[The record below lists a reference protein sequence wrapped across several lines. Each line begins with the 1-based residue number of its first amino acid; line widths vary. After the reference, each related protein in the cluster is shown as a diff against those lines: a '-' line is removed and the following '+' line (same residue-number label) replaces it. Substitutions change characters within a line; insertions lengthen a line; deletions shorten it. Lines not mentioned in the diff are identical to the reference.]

1 MSKVIKY
8 NLTYLGTIELDEDD
22 ENLTDGQIMSLI
34 AEAAYD
40 TCRAEIEYANDVE
53 YEIEGEEDKDWLEK
67 QAEIAEYERIASIN
81 PYIFTEDE
89 V

>member
-8 NLTYLGTIELDEDD
+8 NLTYLGTIELDEED
-22 ENLTDGQIMSLI
+22 ENLTDNQIMSLI

-53 YEIEGEEDKDWLEK
+53 YEIVEE
-67 QAEIAEYERIASIN
+67 
-81 PYIFTEDE
+81 
-89 V
+89 

>member
-8 NLTYLGTIELDEDD
+8 SLTYLGTIELDEED

-40 TCRAEIEYANDVE
+40 TCRAEIEYANDIE

-67 QAEIAEYERIASIN
+67 QAEIAEYERIADIN
-81 PYIFTEDE
+81 PYIFTED
-89 V
+89 

>member
-8 NLTYLGTIELDEDD
+8 NLTYLGTIELDEEDK
-22 ENLTDGQIMSLI
+22 NLTDGQIMSLI

-53 YEIEGEEDKDWLEK
+53 YEIEGEEDKNWLEK
-67 QAEIAEYERIASIN
+67 QADIAEYERIADIN
-81 PYIFTEDE
+81 PYIFTED
-89 V
+89 

>member
-53 YEIEGEEDKDWLEK
+53 YEIEGEEDKNWLEK
-67 QAEIAEYERIASIN
+67 QADIAEYERIADIN
-81 PYIFTEDE
+81 PYIFTED
-89 V
+89 

>member
-81 PYIFTEDE
+81 PYIFTED
-89 V
+89 

>member
-22 ENLTDGQIMSLI
+22 ENLTDSQIMSLI

-40 TCRAEIEYANDVE
+40 TCRAEIEYANDIE

-67 QAEIAEYERIASIN
+67 QAEIAEYERIADIN
-81 PYIFTEDE
+81 PYIFTED
-89 V
+89 

>member
-8 NLTYLGTIELDEDD
+8 NLTYLGTIELEDD

-53 YEIEGEEDKDWLEK
+53 YEIEGEEDEDWLEE
-67 QAEIAEYERIASIN
+67 QAEIAEYERIARNN
-81 PYIFTEDE
+81 PYIFKEDE
-89 V
+89 I

>member
-8 NLTYLGTIELDEDD
+8 SLTYLGTIELEDD

-53 YEIEGEEDKDWLEK
+53 YEIEGEEDKNWLEK
-67 QAEIAEYERIASIN
+67 QADIAEYERIASIN

>member
-8 NLTYLGTIELDEDD
+8 NLTYIGTIELDEED
-22 ENLTDGQIMSLI
+22 ENLTDAQIMSLI

-40 TCRAEIEYANDVE
+40 TCRAEIEYANDIE

-67 QAEIAEYERIASIN
+67 QAEIAEYERIAGIN
-81 PYIFTEDE
+81 PYIFTED
-89 V
+89 

>member
-22 ENLTDGQIMSLI
+22 ENLTDSQIMSLI

-40 TCRAEIEYANDVE
+40 TCRAEIEYANDIE
-53 YEIEGEEDKDWLEK
+53 YEVVEE
-67 QAEIAEYERIASIN
+67 
-81 PYIFTEDE
+81 
-89 V
+89 

>member
-53 YEIEGEEDKDWLEK
+53 YEIEGEEDKNWLEK
-67 QAEIAEYERIASIN
+67 QADIAEYERIADIN
-81 PYIFTEDE
+81 PYIFTEED
-89 V
+89 

>member
-8 NLTYLGTIELDEDD
+8 NLTYLGTIELEDD

-40 TCRAEIEYANDVE
+40 NCRAEIEYANDIA

>member
-40 TCRAEIEYANDVE
+40 TCRAEIEYANDIE

-67 QAEIAEYERIASIN
+67 QAEIAEYERIAGIN
-81 PYIFTEDE
+81 PYIFTED
-89 V
+89 